1 MSDLCNNY
9 GQGDAGLPCNAVDY
23 VPESIGQHAG
33 SIPAG
38 MGHQNWNRSRP
49 FASPFLQTQRT
60 LAAGAVADT
69 AADIAAVATGAS
81 TAAAAPQGGTS
92 AATVTRAV
100 TPSSSTWRDPLAET
114 VSAGPTS
121 ADTAADIAEAAT
133 GASTAAA
140 ASKGFTYLQTTAAQG
155 RQQVRQQLSYTSN
168 PAATVTRAVSP
179 PSSTWRDLL
188 VATVVS
194 PNLRQTRSPRG
205 SLTLPRGGCFTPGGT
220 VAIPVNR
227 SRTPS
232 VGPPQRSQVVTNTAS
247 LRCPVERSAKAAHHV
262 MPHTTRALSRTV
274 QPIAKGNTIESV

>member
-69 AADIAAVATGAS
+69 AADIAAV
-81 TAAAAPQGGTS
+81 
-92 AATVTRAV
+92 
-100 TPSSSTWRDPLAET
+100 
-114 VSAGPTS
+114 
-121 ADTAADIAEAAT
+121 AT